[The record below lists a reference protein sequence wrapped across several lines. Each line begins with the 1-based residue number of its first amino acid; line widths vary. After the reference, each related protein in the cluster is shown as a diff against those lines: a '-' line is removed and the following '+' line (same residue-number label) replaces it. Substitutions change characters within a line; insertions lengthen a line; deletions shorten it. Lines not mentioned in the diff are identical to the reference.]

1 MTEIDLKTA
10 GTASLAYL
18 GDCVFELRVRRAL
31 VEAGI
36 SSAKN
41 LNSAALSFVRA
52 PAQAKAARLILP
64 LLTEEEEAFFKRGR
78 NMGHTSVPKSA
89 TVSEYRMATGFEV
102 LMAYLYVI
110 GNNERIDELFLLGFA
125 QELEGLGKTK

>member
-1 MTEIDLKTA
+1 MAEINLKTA
-10 GTASLAYL
+10 STAALAYL

-36 SSAKN
+36 SSAKH

-52 PAQAKAARLILP
+52 PAQAKAAKLILP

-78 NMGHTSVPKSA
+78 NIGHTNVPKSS
-89 TVSEYRMATGFEV
+89 TVAEYRMATGFEV
-102 LMAYLYVI
+102 LMAYLHVV
-110 GNNERIDELFLLGFA
+110 GNNERIDELFLTGFA
-125 QELEGLGKTK
+125 RELEALVKTE